1 MTSGMSEI
9 LSTIAAHV
17 RGVIS
22 RRKSQTPVSVLR
34 ERPLF
39 SVPARGL
46 AQSLSRPGRRI
57 IAEVKKASPS
67 KGVIRADFDPVSIAK
82 EYAAAGAAAI
92 SVLTEEKFFQGSLEA
107 LAEIHGAVPVPLL
120 RKDFTLDSYQLTE
133 AKSYGADAVLLI
145 AAMLDPDLMRDLAG
159 EARAL
164 GMDVIAEVHD
174 EAELDAA
181 LKANA
186 QIIGINNRDLK
197 TFSVDLAVT
206 ERLAPLVPT
215 GMPVVCES
223 GIDSLEQ
230 IRRIER
236 CGVGSFLI
244 GESLMRAPAPGE
256 KLRRLL
262 QE

>member
-1 MTSGMSEI
+1 MSEI

-34 ERPLF
+34 ERRLF
-39 SVPARGL
+39 SVPVRGL

-57 IAEVKKASPS
+57 IAEVKKSSPS

-82 EYAAAGAAAI
+82 EYAAGGAAAI

-145 AAMLDPDLMRDLAG
+145 AALLDPDLMRDLAA
-159 EARAL
+159 EARTL
-164 GMDVIAEVHD
+164 GMDVIVEVHD

-186 QIIGINNRDLK
+186 QVIGINNRDLK
-197 TFSVDLAVT
+197 TFTVDLAVT
-206 ERLAPLVPT
+206 ERLAPMVPA

-236 CGVGSFLI
+236 CGVRSFLI